1 MRERIIKEL
10 WWNSKKFSQGWWL
23 RLAKIRFK
31 EFEKQL
37 YESCL
42 SDQTTDS
49 EISKHLL
56 ESTFF
61 PH

>member
-10 WWNSKKFSQGWWL
+10 WWSSKKFSHGWWL

-37 YESCL
+37 HESCL

-49 EISKHLL
+49 EESK
-56 ESTFF
+56 
-61 PH
+61 